1 MSSMMSGKVEDLINT
16 AANSASTSV
25 KASVN
30 SDGSGIAA
38 GSSVMSGNTAGTIE
52 KEMGKDDFL
61 MLLVTQ
67 LRYQDPLNPMDNTEF
82 VAQLAQFRSLEGT
95 SNIETAIKGLD
106 SSFKTSIDAQTA
118 SANSM
123 AGTAAVSLIGKT
135 ARMQVENVKW
145 YASPGEKV
153 EIPVYIGAHPDAKV
167 ELLDEKGV
175 VVKTFT
181 AAGKDSQNTVKLT
194 WDGSTDQG
202 GIASAGTYKVHILGE
217 ENDDSLYAFV
227 EDAVT
232 GVRFTDDNALVKIH
246 GMELPLSSI
255 LDVAIGSGTTEGQ
268 LISQGSAVSLIG
280 KTVRVMQDVVKWTQA
295 DNESIGIKVN
305 ASAGRTV
312 ELKICN
318 AAGET
323 VTTLQSVAEENGVAF
338 FAWNGANA
346 EGVYVPPGQYTVK
359 VTGADRDPSLYAF
372 VEGKVD
378 GVSNLPGL
386 TMVRIGGIGFN
397 VSDIVD
403 ISA

>member
-1 MSSMMSGKVEDLINT
+1 MSSMISGNVEDLINT
-16 AANSASTSV
+16 AAKNGSSTV
-25 KASVN
+25 RALVN
-30 SDGSGIAA
+30 ADGNGIAA
-38 GSSVMSGNTAGTIE
+38 GSSVMSGNTAGAIE

-82 VAQLAQFRSLEGT
+82 VAQLAQFRALEGT
-95 SNIETAIKGLD
+95 SNIESAIKGLD

-145 YASPGEKV
+145 YASPGEKI
-153 EIPVYIGAHPDAKV
+153 EIPVYIGANADATV
-167 ELLDEKGV
+167 EILDATGA
-175 VVKTFT
+175 VVKTFR
-181 AAGKDSQNTVKLT
+181 ASGKDSQNTVRLS
-194 WDGSTDQG
+194 WDGMMDKG
-202 GIASAGTYKVHILGE
+202 GIAPAGTYKVHIVGE
-217 ENDDSLYAFV
+217 EKDDSLYAFV
-227 EDAVT
+227 EDVVT
-232 GVRFTDDNALVKIH
+232 GVRFTKDNALVKIH
-246 GMELPLSSI
+246 GLELPLSSI
-255 LDVAIGSGTTEGQ
+255 LDVALGSGSTGGQ
-268 LISQGSAVSLIG
+268 LLSQTSAVSLIG
-280 KTVRVMQDVVKWTQA
+280 KTVRVVQDVVKWSQA

-305 ASAGRTV
+305 ARAGSTV

-323 VTTLQSVAEENGVAF
+323 VATLKSTAEENGIAF
-338 FAWNGANA
+338 FTWKGATT
-346 EGVYVPPGQYTVK
+346 EGSYAPAGQYSIK
-359 VTGADRDPSLYAF
+359 VTGAERDPSLYAF

-386 TMVRIGGIGFN
+386 SMVRIGGVSFS